1 VRGAAPAAPAAAPAA
16 TPASATPASAT
27 PASATPASAT
37 LADTASADSPAAA
50 GNNAACACNTASD
63 LDDSECRDVAG
74 ALRLAADDRS
84 SQREHGDADGN
95 NGAAHPAKAEAEAAR
110 EHLRSD
116 RLTIAGWREQSRVP
130 VRVTLCTGIM
140 LLAATWTG
148 GAPAKGLAP
157 VVKPT
162 QELAALLSTHKVRS
176 KPTKGSAVIGVVQV
190 RRPITEERTVLPV
203 LGHSIS
209 RDGLRWLRVRLPGRP
224 NGRTGWISRRG
235 TAAWRTSW
243 HIVVY
248 TSSRRV
254 AVYKSGTR
262 VRVFKAVVGSA
273 STPTPRGAF
282 FVEESLLL
290 PANAVGA
297 PFALA
302 LSARSNVLQQF
313 AGGPGQIALH
323 GLSNVGGTPGTAVSH
338 GCVRLDNGVM
348 RWLVARIGPG
358 TPVTITQ

>member
-1 VRGAAPAAPAAAPAA
+1 
-16 TPASATPASAT
+16 
-27 PASATPASAT
+27 
-37 LADTASADSPAAA
+37 
-50 GNNAACACNTASD
+50 
-63 LDDSECRDVAG
+63 
-74 ALRLAADDRS
+74 
-84 SQREHGDADGN
+84 
-95 NGAAHPAKAEAEAAR
+95 
-110 EHLRSD
+110 
-116 RLTIAGWREQSRVP
+116 
-130 VRVTLCTGIM
+130 M
-140 LLAATWTG
+140 
-148 GAPAKGLAP
+148 
-157 VVKPT
+157 
-162 QELAALLSTHKVRS
+162 
-176 KPTKGSAVIGVVQV
+176 
-190 RRPITEERTVLPV
+190 LPV
-203 LGHSIS
+203 LGQSTS

-254 AVYKSGTR
+254 AVYKSGR
-262 VRVFKAVVGSA
+262 RARVFKAIVGKP
-273 STPTPRGAF
+273 STPTPRGNF

-290 PANAVGA
+290 PASAVGA

-348 RWLVARIGPG
+348 RWLVARISPG
-358 TPVTITQ
+358 TPVTITR